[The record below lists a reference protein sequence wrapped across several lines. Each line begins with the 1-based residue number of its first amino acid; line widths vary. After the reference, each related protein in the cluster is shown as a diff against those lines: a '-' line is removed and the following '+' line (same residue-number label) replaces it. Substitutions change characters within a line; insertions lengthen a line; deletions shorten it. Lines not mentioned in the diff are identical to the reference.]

1 MNQQSHLI
9 LHKKHNNLIFINKMK
24 TSALKTI
31 IKEAVKE
38 AIQEEL
44 KEILLEAVKTPKVI
58 TQPTYTAPVTENKE
72 PIVRQTPTMTA
83 DAKRAAYEN
92 ILGDTAAAFN
102 TNNVPQGFK
111 PQAGYDSSNGTLPAG
126 EVDMSMIAGLMKK

>member
-1 MNQQSHLI
+1 
-9 LHKKHNNLIFINKMK
+9 MK

-31 IKEAVKE
+31 IKEAVRE

-58 TQPTYTAPVTENKE
+58 TQPTYTSPVMESQAPII
-72 PIVRQTPTMTA
+72 PQTPTMTA

-92 ILGDTAAAFN
+92 ILGDTASAF
-102 TNNVPQGFK
+102 TSNNAQSFK
-111 PQAGYDSSNGTLPAG
+111 PQVGMDTANGTLPAG
-126 EVDMSMIAGLMKK
+126 EVDMSQIAGLMGSK